1 MNVLYRYH
9 CVFLRY
15 FSLQATMPLGF
26 SDKIRFH
33 VEQNICREDESG
45 PQPDCFD
52 KPNKIVYNFLNKVH
66 CTCVS
71 FRFYHISVH
80 KLLRQSKQNQSQHSR
95 YMLLALSPGLLIV
108 AAVL

>member
-1 MNVLYRYH
+1 MFYIDTTA
-9 CVFLRY
+9 FRY

-66 CTCVS
+66 RTYTSSRFHDVS
-71 FRFYHISVH
+71 AR
-80 KLLRQSKQNQSQHSR
+80 KLTSK
-95 YMLLALSPGLLIV
+95 
-108 AAVL
+108 

>member
-1 MNVLYRYH
+1 
-9 CVFLRY
+9 
-15 FSLQATMPLGF
+15 MPLGF

-66 CTCVS
+66 SSITQI
-71 FRFYHISVH
+71 YLDLHISH
-80 KLLRQSKQNQSQHSR
+80 LLNR
-95 YMLLALSPGLLIV
+95 LLH
-108 AAVL
+108 

>member
-1 MNVLYRYH
+1 MNITT
-9 CVFLRY
+9 FLRY

-52 KPNKIVYNFLNKVH
+52 KPSKIVYNFLNKVH
-66 CTCVS
+66 
-71 FRFYHISVH
+71 SVITQIC
-80 KLLRQSKQNQSQHSR
+80 L
-95 YMLLALSPGLLIV
+95 
-108 AAVL
+108 